1 MSLNITILIYF
12 NNIYRI
18 ININKIIYELIMEYI
33 YKIKDNININFK
45 NYKNLNYKYLN
56 VKILIFLFIFIG
68 IKIYLFIIKEKN
80 YLLNYNYLQIQN
92 EYNIIFNK
100 KIKNKI
106 NIGIYAFSIKNGGR
120 ARVTSLLINYFNNIK
135 IFNLYLFIRKLKE
148 EDEYKIPDNIKRI
161 LIKDDLVNKIKKNK
175 INILIY
181 QLSLH
186 DEIKKLN
193 DLNSIKV
200 IFYQHLGIFDWIYGN
215 YSIFKSIYRDY
226 IYSKYVV
233 NIIPYEND
241 YLFKKWGIKSIFM
254 NNFITYNYNNII
266 KSNLSSKTI
275 LMIGRGDAKKKRF
288 EIGLYAME
296 YINQEI
302 PQSQMLIISDL
313 TGVIRHEFLINN
325 LNIKNNIKFLGY
337 TASPEIYYKNTSL
350 NLFPSISEAF
360 PLVMCETKIYGIPN
374 ILLGLDYTSISEGGT
389 VIIYDETPESFAK
402 VAIYVLKK
410 EKYRYKLGRNA
421 RNSMKQFNNDLLLI
435 KWIKLILSIYNGEIY
450 FDHLRIQD
458 KNLSQEKI
466 SKIMNKQIKLLKKR
480 IPIFHNIT
488 INDIENFSHMEKYNI
503 I

>member
-241 YLFKKWGIKSIFM
+241 YLFKKWGIKSI
-254 NNFITYNYNNII
+254 I
-266 KSNLSSKTI
+266 K
-275 LMIGRGDAKKKRF
+275 
-288 EIGLYAME
+288 
-296 YINQEI
+296 
-302 PQSQMLIISDL
+302 
-313 TGVIRHEFLINN
+313 
-325 LNIKNNIKFLGY
+325 
-337 TASPEIYYKNTSL
+337 
-350 NLFPSISEAF
+350 
-360 PLVMCETKIYGIPN
+360 
-374 ILLGLDYTSISEGGT
+374 
-389 VIIYDETPESFAK
+389 
-402 VAIYVLKK
+402 
-410 EKYRYKLGRNA
+410 
-421 RNSMKQFNNDLLLI
+421 
-435 KWIKLILSIYNGEIY
+435 
-450 FDHLRIQD
+450 
-458 KNLSQEKI
+458 
-466 SKIMNKQIKLLKKR
+466 
-480 IPIFHNIT
+480 
-488 INDIENFSHMEKYNI
+488 
-503 I
+503 